1 MLVKAYGRTF
11 KIDYTIS
18 RCSNNYGA
26 NQDFEKLIP
35 RFISLLK
42 RNEKVPLYG
51 DGSNI
56 RDWLFVEDHCD
67 AVWKIFNDAES
78 GSIYNIGGN
87 NEYTNLEIT
96 RMILAELGKDDSMIE
111 YVADRPGH
119 DKRYA
124 IDATKIKDELG
135 WEPKIRFELGIK
147 LTLEHYANA

>member
-1 MLVKAYGRTF
+1 MIVKAYGRTF
-11 KIDYTIS
+11 NTDYTIS

-42 RNEKVPLYG
+42 QGKKVPLYG
-51 DGSNI
+51 NGSNV
-56 RDWLFVEDHCD
+56 RDWLFVEDHCE
-67 AVWKIFNDAES
+67 AVWKIFNEAET

-96 RMILAELGKDDSMIE
+96 QMILAELNMGDAMIE
-111 YVADRPGH
+111 YVVDRPGH

-124 IDATKIKDELG
+124 IDASKIKADLG
-135 WEPKIRFELGIK
+135 WEPRVRFEHGIK
-147 LTLEHYANA
+147 LTLAHYVNT